1 MARTAGIPLGP
12 YRLLRRLA
20 TGGMAEIFLAR
31 QEGKDGFSRDLV
43 VKRILPNL
51 AADPEFRRMF
61 RDEARLA
68 ARLSH
73 PNVVHVYDYGSV
85 VDDGDETFYLAMEL
99 IRGVD
104 LRALIV
110 RAAEGALSREEPY
123 AVPPHHAA
131 KIASFVCEALAYAH
145 ELAVDGKRVNIVHRD
160 VTPSNVL
167 VSFDGAVKLADFG
180 IAKSVVSGG
189 GGATEH
195 GVVKGKYSYLSP
207 EQARGEPLDQ
217 RSDLFNVGILLFEAV
232 LGQPLFPHGESRM
245 ARQLSARG
253 EIPDRV
259 RFERMPAPLAEIA
272 ERALSAKAADRFPD
286 ALAMRAEL
294 ESFLR
299 KVDEPSDSV
308 EIGRFVRAT
317 FPDAVAEDARGPR
330 AAGTVPKTSAMPP
343 SRVAMTQV
351 PNDATVVTGR
361 APAPEPEPLISE
373 QSTSLLSSMV
383 TIARDTPPPSQP
395 HPPPAAPRPPPA
407 ARVLS
412 PATTPVIPR
421 DPKRPVGL
429 VLGIA
434 IVVVALGLA
443 AIVALDPFGGP
454 PSAPTEPRTT
464 LALAPPPSGELRVTT
479 DPMGVAIEVDGDR
492 AGATPLVLPLTAG
505 VAHVVRAVGADGHE
519 LARERVTL
527 GAHEVR
533 ELSLATRPAS
543 ASLRIATTPPGAS
556 VRIDGELLGETPV
569 ALDVAA
575 RPHHVRVSLAGYA
588 PVEDDVTFAAPGEQA
603 MLSFALRRQVTS
615 EHVRVEHTRAPD
627 PPARGTGTLRI
638 ATDPWS
644 EVFEGSRRL
653 GTTPLQT
660 DLPAGHHVLSLRSPE
675 HAARTAAVD
684 IVAGEVTRV
693 RIAL

>member
-1 MARTAGIPLGP
+1 VKQPARTAGIPLGP
-12 YRLLRRLA
+12 YRLTRRLA

-85 VDDGDETFYLAMEL
+85 VEEGDETFYLAMEL
-99 IRGVD
+99 VRGVD

-110 RAAEGALSREEPY
+110 RAAERAHARDEAF

-180 IAKSVVSGG
+180 IAKSVVSGPG

-217 RSDLFNVGILLFEAV
+217 RSDLFNVGILIFEAV
-232 LGQPLFPHGESRM
+232 LGQPLFPHGE
-245 ARQLSARG
+245 ARAAKQFSARG
-253 EIPDRV
+253 EIPDRL
-259 RFERMPAPLAEIA
+259 RIKRLPAPLAEIV
-272 ERALSAKAADRFPD
+272 ERALAPRAQDRFPD
-286 ALAMRAEL
+286 ALAMRADL

-299 KVDEPSDSV
+299 KTEEPSDSV

-330 AAGTVPKTSAMPP
+330 AAGTVPKTSAILP
-343 SRVAMTQV
+343 SRVGMTQV
-351 PNDATVVTGR
+351 PNDATIVTG
-361 APAPEPEPLISE
+361 ADPDLEAAIVAEP
-373 QSTSLLSSMV
+373 TSALSSMV
-383 TIARDTPPPSQP
+383 TIARETTPPVPVV
-395 HPPPAAPRPPPA
+395 PP
-407 ARVLS
+407 RVLS
-412 PATTPVIPR
+412 PATTPVIQR
-421 DPKRPVGL
+421 RPARPIGMMLGL
-429 VLGIA
+429 G
-434 IVVVALGLA
+434 IVVVALVA
-443 AIVALDPFGGP
+443 AAVVALDPFGGP
-454 PSAPTEPRTT
+454 PSAPAAPHAT
-464 LALAPPPSGELRVTT
+464 LAVAPPATGELRVTT
-479 DPMGVAIEVDGDR
+479 DPMGIAIEVDGELV
-492 AGATPLVLPLTAG
+492 GSTPLVTTVTAG
-505 VAHVVRAVGADGHE
+505 APHVVRAVTIDGE
-519 LARERVTL
+519 QLAEERVTL
-527 GAHEVR
+527 GASEVR
-533 ELSLATRPAS
+533 ELELATRPPS
-543 ASLRIATTPPGAS
+543 ASLRIASTPAGAS

-575 RPHHVRVSLAGYA
+575 RPHHVLVSLGGYA
-588 PVEDDVTFAAPGEQA
+588 PVEEDVTFAAPGEQA
-603 MLSFALRRQVTS
+603 MLSFALRRQASSDHGRSDHARTP
-615 EHVRVEHTRAPD
+615 EAAP
-627 PPARGTGTLRI
+627 RGTGTLRI

-644 EVFEGSRRL
+644 EVYEGSRRL

-660 DLPAGHHVLSLRSPE
+660 ELSAGHHVLSLRSPD
-675 HAARTAAVD
+675 HAARTTAVD
-684 IVAGEVTRV
+684 ITAGEVTRV